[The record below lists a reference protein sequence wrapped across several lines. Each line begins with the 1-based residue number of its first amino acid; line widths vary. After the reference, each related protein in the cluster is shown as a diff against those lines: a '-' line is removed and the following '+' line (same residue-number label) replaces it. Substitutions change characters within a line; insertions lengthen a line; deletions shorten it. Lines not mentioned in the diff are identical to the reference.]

1 MLNVCSPLQGSGIFP
16 FLSCL
21 KQWIQETILFY
32 RIMSSNVIVPFRKWT
47 HAPCS
52 QKDQTRNRRWED
64 IVVSMVLARF
74 AEVYSDE
81 NQLCLKI
88 NLLFWFSKET
98 FAFYWTEII
107 D

>member
-1 MLNVCSPLQGSGIFP
+1 MFVGHCKAVGFSFFELFETVDSGDHFVLSNNVEQCNS
-16 FLSCL
+16 
-21 KQWIQETILFY
+21 
-32 RIMSSNVIVPFRKWT
+32 PFRKWT
-47 HAPCS
+47 YAPCS

-64 IVVSMVLARF
+64 IVILMVLARF

-98 FAFYWTEII
+98 FAFYWMEII

>member
-1 MLNVCSPLQGSGIFP
+1 MDTRS
-16 FLSCL
+16 
-21 KQWIQETILFY
+21 LF
-32 RIMSSNVIVPFRKWT
+32 SE
-47 HAPCS
+47 
-52 QKDQTRNRRWED
+52 KDQTRNRRWED
-64 IVVSMVLARF
+64 IVILMVLARF

-98 FAFYWTEII
+98 FAFYCTEII